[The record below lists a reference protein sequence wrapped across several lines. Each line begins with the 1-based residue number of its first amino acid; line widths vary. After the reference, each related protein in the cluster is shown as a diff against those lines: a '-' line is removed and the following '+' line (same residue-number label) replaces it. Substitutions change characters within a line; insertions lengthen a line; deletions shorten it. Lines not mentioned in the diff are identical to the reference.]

1 MHQRFDKEDE
11 KNINNTEMHPA
22 NQKAREFSRYL
33 HHLQN
38 FRSHYISLNDWTRPP
53 AHKCINFGSK
63 GIPKHRVWTR
73 VRVRVRNRSLFIA
86 GGGVG
91 GERARGFGAKQGE
104 I

>member
-1 MHQRFDKEDE
+1 MK
-11 KNINNTEMHPA
+11 KILII
-22 NQKAREFSRYL
+22 QKCTPLIKKRENF
-33 HHLQN
+33 QGICITFKN

-63 GIPKHRVWTR
+63 GIPKHRVWIR
-73 VRVRVRNRSLFIA
+73 VRVRVRDRSLFIA

-91 GERARGFGAKQGE
+91 GGRARGFGAKQGE

>member
-1 MHQRFDKEDE
+1 MHQRFDKQDE
-11 KNINNTEMHPA
+11 KNIDNTEMHPA
-22 NQKAREFSRYL
+22 NKKAREFSRYL
-33 HHLQN
+33 HHLQKLQKPL
-38 FRSHYISLNDWTRPP
+38 LNDWTCPP

-73 VRVRVRNRSLFIA
+73 VRDRSLFIA

-91 GERARGFGAKQGE
+91 GGRARGFGAKQGE